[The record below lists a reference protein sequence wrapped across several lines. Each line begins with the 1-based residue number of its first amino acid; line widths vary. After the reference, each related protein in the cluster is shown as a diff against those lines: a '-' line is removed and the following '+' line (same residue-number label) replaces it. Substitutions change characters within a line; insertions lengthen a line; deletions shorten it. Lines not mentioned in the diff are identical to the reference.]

1 MGEGVVMGEDAVV
14 MGPGDG
20 YRRHR
25 QQKGWAMMGDP
36 WRGVLQGPG
45 AYYNEKT
52 GGIRHTRVAVSLS
65 TPSGVTGAAE
75 TGLGNTGGTWAD
87 WGRGAR
93 GVVTGAP
100 TCWGVGSQKALHE
113 SLTHLQPF
121 LRSAL

>member
-25 QQKGWAMMGDP
+25 QQKGRAMMGDP

-52 GGIRHTRVAVSLS
+52 GGIRHTRVAVSLEY
-65 TPSGVTGAAE
+65 TGRSYRSCGNGPGKHGWNLG
-75 TGLGNTGGTWAD
+75 GLGA
-87 WGRGAR
+87 
-93 GVVTGAP
+93 
-100 TCWGVGSQKALHE
+100 GS
-113 SLTHLQPF
+113 
-121 LRSAL
+121 